1 MSKPRR
7 HYPREFK
14 TEAVELL
21 LSSRKTAR
29 EIGDNLGIDPHM
41 LHKWKRDYLKDKE
54 YAFPGNGIEA
64 KSPEEQKIQSLQKQL
79 IEIQEERDILKKALG
94 IFSKVTR

>member
-1 MSKPRR
+1 MSTNRH
-7 HYPREFK
+7 HYPKEFK

-21 LSSRKTAR
+21 LTSGKTAR

-41 LHKWKRDYLKDKE
+41 LHKWKRDYLANKK
-54 YAFPGNGIEA
+54 YAFPGNGKEA
-64 KSPEEQKIQSLQKQL
+64 KSPEEQKIHQLQKQL